1 MEMLD
6 NPDAYTE
13 QQIQNIINHDED
25 TRETYRLMVEAKRS
39 SRHRQNKKP
48 VDVDAAWQRFNQKSQ
63 PKQSRSNWMKIA
75 ASFIG
80 VLLVSGIAF
89 AAIHIVRQYQKQE
102 TPQTEIAENVTPPV
116 TTLPADTLTKDTI
129 TVQPV
134 IYDNIPLEKM
144 LPEIAAHYD
153 VKVVFANDVLTLLL
167 TVSMQAQKR
176 ISREYNN
183 VSLSDAL
190 NQLAEQQTGY
200 TIYFLY
206 NELED
211 FRITTTVKNK
221 HLPEAILQMI
231 GFYPIRVTTST
242 DEDGRKIFVEC
253 THKTDRRLTGTI
265 IDEQGQPVAYANI
278 AILNPTDST
287 LLSGGV
293 SNESGYFAIPYERPR
308 VGDGTSGMQDK
319 ILARISYV
327 GYKTIYKICS
337 QPEVGTIRLQPETI
351 RLNGVQV
358 KGERIVS
365 GTENGHLVYNMPML
379 LQLYPADNAYDALT
393 SIPGVSEMGGTIM
406 FSGRAVTL
414 IINGKPTTLS
424 ADKVVERLRQMPAA
438 MLAKAEVMPSA
449 PAKYH
454 VRGMAINIV
463 TKDFAGTNQFS
474 GQLMG
479 GWRQHKYG
487 TGYAGGSIIYN
498 HGKLGIDASYMFT
511 DGTGYGQVEHE
522 ANHPLNDQRI
532 PYSDKTRNRS
542 DGIDHEYHI
551 GMDYAISD
559 NHRLSLA
566 YTGQWNS
573 TRSTNTTTGTAQS
586 KQNSRQHTY
595 LHNVDAS
602 YVAPFGLQLGV
613 SYTNY
618 QEPRTQH
625 LDGRLN
631 DISRNLSVDSRQ
643 KVSKWLFTA
652 DQTHALPKGWE
663 LNYGGKAQFTN
674 NNSYQTTLDASGQPM
689 PDATSHV
696 DYDERIMNAYV
707 GVSKQIGQALNLE
720 ASVTAEQYHAT
731 KWNEWRIYPQFN
743 AMWNINEKNMLNL
756 SFSSEAIYPSYWS
769 TMSSIYYASAYSEI
783 WGNPDLKPMS
793 EYDINLMWQL
803 NRKYTFTAFAM
814 LEPDYFVQMA
824 YQPTDRMAV
833 IMKETNFDYSNYF
846 GLQTS
851 AQFRVGQWLNGNINA
866 TALYRHDKTQFFDL
880 PIDRA
885 RLSGILGGMAVV
897 KFSQRHNIQL
907 ILNPFFQTKSIQG
920 LYDINPLLRLNATI
934 RYTSKNGK
942 WSLVVKGENILN
954 AHMSTS
960 STIANQ
966 DYTMRV
972 WMPYTN
978 YSLTAIYRIG
988 NFKEKQKK
996 QVDTSRMG
1004 Y

>member
-1 MEMLD
+1 MRC
-6 NPDAYTE
+6 
-13 QQIQNIINHDED
+13 
-25 TRETYRLMVEAKRS
+25 TRYL
-39 SRHRQNKKP
+39 
-48 VDVDAAWQRFNQKSQ
+48 
-63 PKQSRSNWMKIA
+63 
-75 ASFIG
+75 
-80 VLLVSGIAF
+80 
-89 AAIHIVRQYQKQE
+89 
-102 TPQTEIAENVTPPV
+102 
-116 TTLPADTLTKDTI
+116 
-129 TVQPV
+129 
-134 IYDNIPLEKM
+134 
-144 LPEIAAHYD
+144 
-153 VKVVFANDVLTLLL
+153 LTLVACIFLGA
-167 TVSMQAQKR
+167 TATYAQR
-176 ISREYNN
+176 ISRTYND
-183 VSLSDAL
+183 VSLSEAL
-190 NQLAEQQTGY
+190 LGLNNKQTEY
-200 TIYFLY
+200 VINFLY

-211 FRITTTVKNK
+211 FRITTTVSRKT
-221 HLPEAILQMI
+221 LPDAIRQMI
-231 GFYPIRVTTST
+231 GFYPVHMTVKPDDREIY
-242 DEDGRKIFVEC
+242 VEC
-253 THKTDRRLTGTI
+253 IHKTDRRLTGTVN
-265 IDEQGQPVAYANI
+265 DEQGRPMAYANV
-278 AILNPTDST
+278 AVLNPADST
-287 LLSGGV
+287 LLGGGV
-293 SNESGYFAIPYERPR
+293 SNESGYFAIPYGQPT
-308 VGDGTSGMQDK
+308 V
-319 ILARISYV
+319 LARISYV
-327 GYKTIYKICS
+327 GYKTIYKLCS
-337 QPEVGTIRLQPETI
+337 QSEVGTIRMQPESI
-351 RLNGVQV
+351 RLKGVQV
-358 KGERIVS
+358 TGERIVS
-365 GTENGHLVYNMPML
+365 GTENGHLVYKMPML

-393 SIPGVSEMGGTIM
+393 SIPGVSESDGTIM
-406 FSGRAVTL
+406 FSGQAVTL

-463 TKDFAGTNQFS
+463 TKDFAGTNQLS
-474 GQLMG
+474 GQLTA

-487 TGYAGGSIIYN
+487 TGYAGGSVIYN
-498 HGKLGIDASYMFT
+498 QGKISIDASYKFT

-522 ANHPLNDQRI
+522 ANHPLGDQRI

-542 DGIDHEYHI
+542 DGTDHDYRL

-559 NHRLSLA
+559 DHRLSLA

-586 KQNSRQHTY
+586 KQYSRQHTY
-595 LHNVDAS
+595 LHNVDVS
-602 YVAPFGLQLGV
+602 YDIPFGLQLGA

-652 DQTHALPKGWE
+652 DQTHTLPKGWE
-663 LNYGGKAQFTN
+663 LSYGGKAQFSN
-674 NNSYQTTLDASGQPM
+674 NNSYQITLDAGGQPL

-696 DYDERIMNAYV
+696 DYDERILNGYIGM
-707 GVSKQIGQALNLE
+707 SKQIGQSLSMD

-743 AMWNINEKNMLNL
+743 AMWNINAKNMLNL
-756 SFSSEAIYPSYWS
+756 SFSSEAVYPSYWS
-769 TMSSIYYASAYSEI
+769 TMSNIYYASAYSEI

-793 EYDINLMWQL
+793 QYNINLMWQL

-846 GLQTS
+846 GLQAS
-851 AQFRVGQWLNGNINA
+851 AQFRMGSWLNGNVMA

-880 PIDRA
+880 PIDRT

-907 ILNPFFQTKSIQG
+907 ILNPFFQTQSIQG
-920 LYDINPLLRLNATI
+920 LYDINPFLRLNATL

-942 WSLVVKGENILN
+942 WSLVAKGENILN
-954 AHMSTS
+954 SRISTS
-960 STIANQ
+960 STIAHQ

-988 NFKEKQKK
+988 NFKEKKK
-996 QVDTSRMG
+996 KEVDTSRMG

>member
-1 MEMLD
+1 MKRM
-6 NPDAYTE
+6 
-13 QQIQNIINHDED
+13 IFIIACC
-25 TRETYRLMVEAKRS
+25 L
-39 SRHRQNKKP
+39 
-48 VDVDAAWQRFNQKSQ
+48 
-63 PKQSRSNWMKIA
+63 
-75 ASFIG
+75 
-80 VLLVSGIAF
+80 
-89 AAIHIVRQYQKQE
+89 
-102 TPQTEIAENVTPPV
+102 
-116 TTLPADTLTKDTI
+116 
-129 TVQPV
+129 
-134 IYDNIPLEKM
+134 
-144 LPEIAAHYD
+144 
-153 VKVVFANDVLTLLL
+153 VFAGV
-167 TVSMQAQKR
+167 QAQK
-176 ISREYNN
+176 ITREYND
-183 VSLSDAL
+183 VSLSEAL
-190 NQLAEQQTGY
+190 RQLNEQSEDY
-200 TIYFLY
+200 TISFLY

-211 FRITTTVKNK
+211 FRITTSVRRKTI
-221 HLPEAILQMI
+221 PDAIHQMI
-231 GFYPIRVTTST
+231 GFYPIRMTVEEKEIAVECPQKTTSRYK
-242 DEDGRKIFVEC
+242 GA
-253 THKTDRRLTGTI
+253 I
-265 IDEQGQPVAYANI
+265 IDEQGLPIAYANI
-278 AILNPTDST
+278 ALLSPQDST
-287 LLSGGV
+287 LLAGGV
-293 SNESGYFAIPYERPR
+293 SNESGLFVIPCEQMP
-308 VGDGTSGMQDK
+308 V
-319 ILARISYV
+319 LARISFV
-327 GYKTIYKICS
+327 GYKTGFAVLDRRNAGPITLK
-337 QPEVGTIRLQPETI
+337 QETI

-358 KGERIVS
+358 TGERIVS
-365 GTENGHLVYNMPML
+365 GTANGHLVYNMPML
-379 LQLYPADNAYDALT
+379 LQLYPADNAYDALV
-393 SIPGVSEMGGTIM
+393 SIPGVSEMGGTVM
-406 FSGRAVTL
+406 FSGQAVTL

-424 ADKVVERLRQMPAA
+424 ADKMVERLKQMPAA
-438 MLAKAEVMPSA
+438 ILAKAEVMPSA

-487 TGYAGGSIIYN
+487 TGYAGGSVIYN
-498 HGKLGIDASYMFT
+498 HGKLGIDASYRFT
-511 DGTGYGQVEHE
+511 HGTGYGQVEHE
-522 ANHPLNDQRI
+522 ANHPLGDQRV

-542 DGIDHEYHI
+542 DGTDHDYRL

-586 KQNSRQHTY
+586 TQHSRQHTY
-595 LHNVDAS
+595 LHNVDANYS
-602 YVAPFGLQLGV
+602 APFGLQLGA

-618 QEPRTQH
+618 QEPRTQN

-663 LNYGGKAQFTN
+663 LSYGGKAQFTN
-674 NNSYQTTLDASGQPM
+674 NNSYQTTLDASGRPL

-696 DYDERIMNAYV
+696 DYDERILNGYV
-707 GVSKQIGQALNLE
+707 GMSKQVGQSLSLD
-720 ASVTAEQYHAT
+720 ASVTAEKYHAT

-743 AMWNINEKNMLNL
+743 AMWNINAQNMLNL
-756 SFSSEAIYPSYWS
+756 SFSSEAVYPSYWS

-793 EYDINLMWQL
+793 KYDINLMWQL

-846 GLQTS
+846 GLQAS
-851 AQFRVGQWLNGNINA
+851 ALFRVGQWLNGNLNA

-880 PIDRA
+880 PIDRT

-907 ILNPFFQTKSIQG
+907 ILNPFFQTKAIQG
-920 LYDINPLLRLNATI
+920 LYDIDPFLRLHATL

-942 WSLVVKGENILN
+942 WSLVAKGENILN

-960 STIANQ
+960 STIAHQ
-966 DYTMRV
+966 DYAMRV

-996 QVDTSRMG
+996 EVDTSRMG

>member
-1 MEMLD
+1 MRHTLYILTLMICWLAIVESQ
-6 NPDAYTE
+6 A
-13 QQIQNIINHDED
+13 QQIVNRKYVNS
-25 TRETYRLMVEAKRS
+25 K
-39 SRHRQNKKP
+39 
-48 VDVDAAWQRFNQKSQ
+48 
-63 PKQSRSNWMKIA
+63 
-75 ASFIG
+75 
-80 VLLVSGIAF
+80 
-89 AAIHIVRQYQKQE
+89 
-102 TPQTEIAENVTPPV
+102 
-116 TTLPADTLTKDTI
+116 
-129 TVQPV
+129 
-134 IYDNIPLEKM
+134 YD
-144 LPEIAAHYD
+144 
-153 VKVVFANDVLTLLL
+153 
-167 TVSMQAQKR
+167 
-176 ISREYNN
+176 N
-183 VSLSDAL
+183 VSLSEAL
-190 NQLAEQQTGY
+190 LQLNSEQKEY
-200 TIYFLY
+200 VINFLY

-211 FRITTTVKNK
+211 FRVTATIKNK
-221 HLPEAILQMI
+221 KLPDAIQQMI
-231 GFYPIRVTTST
+231 GFYPVRMTVKPDDHEIY
-242 DEDGRKIFVEC
+242 VEC
-253 THKTDRRLTGTI
+253 THKTDRHLTGTI
-265 IDEQGQPVAYANI
+265 VDEQDQPVGYANV
-278 AILNPTDST
+278 AILNPADSA
-287 LLSGGV
+287 LLGGGV
-293 SNESGYFAIPYERPR
+293 SNESGYFAIPYE
-308 VGDGTSGMQDK
+308 QNK

-327 GYKTIYKICS
+327 GYKTIYKQCATENI
-337 QPEVGTIRLQPETI
+337 GTIRLQPEVYT
-351 RLNGVQV
+351 LNGVQV

-393 SIPGVSEMGGTIM
+393 NIPGVSEMNGSIM

-424 ADKVVERLRQMPAA
+424 ADKVVERLKQMPAA

-449 PAKYH
+449 PARYH

-463 TKDFAGTNQFS
+463 TKHFSGTNQLS

-532 PYSDKTRNRS
+532 AYSDKTRNRS

-551 GMDYAISD
+551 GMDYAISE
-559 NHRLSLA
+559 NHNLSLA

-586 KQNSRQHTY
+586 IQNSRQHTY
-595 LHNVDAS
+595 LHNVDANYS
-602 YVAPFGLQLGV
+602 APFGLQLGA

-618 QEPRTQH
+618 QEPRTQT
-625 LDGRLN
+625 LEGDMY
-631 DISRNLSVDSRQ
+631 DINRNLSVDSRQ
-643 KVSKWLFTA
+643 KVGKWLFTA
-652 DQTHALPKGWE
+652 DQTHSLPMGWE
-663 LNYGGKAQFTN
+663 LNYGGKAQFSN
-674 NNSYQTTLDASGQPM
+674 NNSYQTTLDTNRQPM

-696 DYDERIMNAYV
+696 DYDERILNAYV
-707 GVSKQIGQALNLE
+707 GMSKQIGKSLSLD

-731 KWNEWRIYPQFN
+731 KWDEWRIYPQFN

-783 WGNPDLKPMS
+783 WDNPDLKPMS

-846 GLQTS
+846 GLQAS
-851 AQFRVGQWLNGNINA
+851 AQFRMGSWLNGNVRA
-866 TALYRHDKTQFFDL
+866 TALYRHDRTDFFDL
-880 PIDRA
+880 PIDRTC
-885 RLSGILGGMAVV
+885 LSGILGGTAVA
-897 KFSQRHNIQL
+897 KLSQRHNVQF
-907 ILNPFFQTKSIQG
+907 ILNPFFQTKSVQG
-920 LYDINPLLRLNATI
+920 LYDIDPFLRLNATL
-934 RYTSKNGK
+934 RYTTKNGK
-942 WSLVVKGENILN
+942 WSLVAKGENILN
-954 AHMSTS
+954 AHIDTRST
-960 STIANQ
+960 TANQ
-966 DYTMRV
+966 DYGMRV

-978 YSLTAIYRIG
+978 YTLTAIYRIG
-988 NFKEKQKK
+988 NFKEKKK
-996 QVDTSRMG
+996 KEVDTSRMG

>member
-1 MEMLD
+1 MACILCM
-6 NPDAYTE
+6 P
-13 QQIQNIINHDED
+13 HD
-25 TRETYRLMVEAKRS
+25 T
-39 SRHRQNKKP
+39 
-48 VDVDAAWQRFNQKSQ
+48 
-63 PKQSRSNWMKIA
+63 
-75 ASFIG
+75 
-80 VLLVSGIAF
+80 F
-89 AAIHIVRQYQKQE
+89 AQ
-102 TPQTEIAENVTPPV
+102 
-116 TTLPADTLTKDTI
+116 
-129 TVQPV
+129 
-134 IYDNIPLEKM
+134 
-144 LPEIAAHYD
+144 
-153 VKVVFANDVLTLLL
+153 
-167 TVSMQAQKR
+167 R
-176 ISREYNN
+176 ISHTYNN
-183 VSLSDAL
+183 VSLSEAL
-190 NQLAEQQTGY
+190 LLLNSEQKEY
-200 TIYFLY
+200 VINFLY

-211 FRITTTVKNK
+211 FRVTATIKNK
-221 HLPEAILQMI
+221 RLPDAIQQMI
-231 GFYPIRVTTST
+231 GFYPVRMTVKPDDHEIY
-242 DEDGRKIFVEC
+242 VEC
-253 THKTDRRLTGTI
+253 THKTDRHLTGTI
-265 IDEQGQPVAYANI
+265 VDEQDQPVGYANV
-278 AILNPTDST
+278 AILNPADSA
-287 LLSGGV
+287 LLGGGV
-293 SNESGYFAIPYERPR
+293 SNESGYFAIPYE
-308 VGDGTSGMQDK
+308 QNK

-327 GYKTIYKICS
+327 GYKTIYKQCATENI
-337 QPEVGTIRLQPETI
+337 GTIRLQPEVYT
-351 RLNGVQV
+351 LNGVQV

-393 SIPGVSEMGGTIM
+393 NIPGVSEMNGSIM

-424 ADKVVERLRQMPAA
+424 ADKVVERLKQMPAA

-463 TKDFAGTNQFS
+463 TKDFSGTDQLS

-522 ANHPLNDQRI
+522 ANHPLNDQRMA
-532 PYSDKTRNRS
+532 YSDKTRNRS

-551 GMDYAISD
+551 GMDYAISE
-559 NHRLSLA
+559 NHNLSLA

-586 KQNSRQHTY
+586 IQNSRQHTY
-595 LHNVDAS
+595 LHNVDANYS
-602 YVAPFGLQLGV
+602 APFGLQIGA

-618 QEPRTQH
+618 QEPRTQN
-625 LDGRLN
+625 LDGQLN
-631 DISRNLSVDSRQ
+631 EMSRNLYIDSRQ

-652 DQTHALPKGWE
+652 DQTHSLPKGWE

-674 NNSYQTTLDASGQPM
+674 NNSYQTTFNADHQPL
-689 PDATSHV
+689 PDATTYV
-696 DYDERIMNAYV
+696 DYNERILNAYA
-707 GVSKQIGQALNLE
+707 GFSKQIGQSLSLD
-720 ASVTAEQYHAT
+720 ASLTAEQYHAT

-793 EYDINLMWQL
+793 KYDINLMWQL

-814 LEPDYFVQMA
+814 LEPNYFVQMA

-846 GLQTS
+846 GLQAS
-851 AQFRVGQWLNGNINA
+851 AQFRIGSWLNGNVMA
-866 TALYRHDKTQFFDL
+866 TALYRHDKTDFFDL
-880 PIDRA
+880 PIDRTC
-885 RLSGILGGMAVV
+885 LSGILGGTAVA
-897 KFSQRHNIQL
+897 KLSQRHNIQL
-907 ILNPFFQTKSIQG
+907 ILNPFFQTKSVQG
-920 LYDINPLLRLNATI
+920 LYDIDPFLRLNATL
-934 RYTSKNGK
+934 RYTTKNGK
-942 WSLVVKGENILN
+942 WSLVAKGENILN
-954 AHMSTS
+954 AYISTS
-960 STIANQ
+960 STIAHQ

-996 QVDTSRMG
+996 LVDTSRMG

>member
-1 MEMLD
+1 MNRYL
-6 NPDAYTE
+6 TL
-13 QQIQNIINHDED
+13 II
-25 TRETYRLMVEAKRS
+25 A
-39 SRHRQNKKP
+39 
-48 VDVDAAWQRFNQKSQ
+48 
-63 PKQSRSNWMKIA
+63 
-75 ASFIG
+75 
-80 VLLVSGIAF
+80 
-89 AAIHIVRQYQKQE
+89 
-102 TPQTEIAENVTPPV
+102 
-116 TTLPADTLTKDTI
+116 
-129 TVQPV
+129 
-134 IYDNIPLEKM
+134 
-144 LPEIAAHYD
+144 
-153 VKVVFANDVLTLLL
+153 LLL
-167 TVSMQAQKR
+167 TVSTQSQRLRVGEQSSGMKR
-176 ISREYNN
+176 ISCEYNN

-190 NQLAEQQTGY
+190 RQLAEQQTGY

-211 FRITTTVKNK
+211 FRITANVKNK
-221 HLPEAILQMI
+221 HLPEAIQQMI

-265 IDEQGQPVAYANI
+265 IDEQGQPIAYANV
-278 AILNPTDST
+278 AILNPADST

-319 ILARISYV
+319 VLARISYV

-365 GTENGHLVYNMPML
+365 STENGHLVYNMPML
-379 LQLYPADNAYDALT
+379 LQLYPAANAYDALV
-393 SIPGVSEMGGTIM
+393 SIPGVSELGGTVM
-406 FSGRAVTL
+406 FSGQAVTL

-463 TKDFAGTNQFS
+463 TKDFAGTNQLS

-479 GWRQHKYG
+479 GWEQGKYG
-487 TGYAGGSIIYN
+487 EGYAGGSVIYN
-498 HGKLGIDASYMFT
+498 HGKLGIDASYRFT
-511 DGTGYGQVEHE
+511 HGTGYGQVEHE
-522 ANHPLNDQRI
+522 ANHPLNGQRV
-532 PYSDKTRNRS
+532 PYNDKTRNRS
-542 DGIDHEYHI
+542 DGTDH
-551 GMDYAISD
+551 DYRLGLDYTISD

-586 KQNSRQHTY
+586 TQNSRQHTY

-602 YVAPFGLQLGV
+602 YDVPFGLQLGV

-618 QEPRTQH
+618 QEPRTQR
-625 LDGRLN
+625 LEGKLN
-631 DISRNLSVDSRQ
+631 DISRDLDVDSRQ

-663 LNYGGKAQFTN
+663 LNYGGKAQFTT
-674 NNSYQTTLDASGQPM
+674 NNSYQTTLDASGMPL

-696 DYDERIMNAYV
+696 DYDERILNAYV
-707 GVSKQIGQALNLE
+707 GMSKQIGQSLSLE

-756 SFSSEAIYPSYWS
+756 SFSSEAVYPSYWS

-793 EYDINLMWQL
+793 KYDINLMWQL
-803 NRKYTFTAFAM
+803 NHKYTFTAFAM

-846 GLQTS
+846 GLQAS
-851 AQFRVGQWLNGNINA
+851 AQFRVGSWLNGNIMA

-880 PIDRA
+880 LIDRT

-897 KFSQRHNIQL
+897 KFSQRHNIQF
-907 ILNPFFQTKSIQG
+907 ILNPFFQTKAIQG
-920 LYDINPLLRLNATI
+920 VYDIDPFLQLNATL

-942 WSLVVKGENILN
+942 WSLVAKGENILN
-954 AHMSTS
+954 SRISTR

-966 DYTMRV
+966 DYAMRV
-972 WMPYTN
+972 WRSYTN
-978 YSLTAIYRIG
+978 YSLTAVYRIG

>member
-1 MEMLD
+1 M
-6 NPDAYTE
+6 
-13 QQIQNIINHDED
+13 
-25 TRETYRLMVEAKRS
+25 
-39 SRHRQNKKP
+39 RH
-48 VDVDAAWQRFNQKSQ
+48 
-63 PKQSRSNWMKIA
+63 
-75 ASFIG
+75 
-80 VLLVSGIAF
+80 
-89 AAIHIVRQYQKQE
+89 
-102 TPQTEIAENVTPPV
+102 
-116 TTLPADTLTKDTI
+116 TLYTLTLMACFLCM
-129 TVQPV
+129 
-134 IYDNIPLEKM
+134 PLET
-144 LPEIAAHYD
+144 
-153 VKVVFANDVLTLLL
+153 FAQR
-167 TVSMQAQKR
+167 VSH
-176 ISREYNN
+176 IYNN
-183 VSLSDAL
+183 VSLSEAL
-190 NQLAEQQTGY
+190 LQLNSEQKEY
-200 TIYFLY
+200 VVNFLY

-211 FRITTTVKNK
+211 FCITATIKNK
-221 HLPEAILQMI
+221 KLPDAIQQMI
-231 GFYPIRVTTST
+231 GFYPVRMTVKPDDHEIY
-242 DEDGRKIFVEC
+242 VEC
-253 THKTDRRLTGTI
+253 THKTNRHLTGTI
-265 IDEQGQPVAYANI
+265 IDELDQPVGYANV
-278 AILNPTDST
+278 AILNPADSA
-287 LLSGGV
+287 LLGGGV
-293 SNESGYFAIPYERPR
+293 SNESGYFAIPYEQPT
-308 VGDGTSGMQDK
+308 V
-319 ILARISYV
+319 IARISYV
-327 GYKTIYKICS
+327 GYKTVYKQCPSENI
-337 QPEVGTIRLQPETI
+337 GTIRLQPEVYT
-351 RLNGVQV
+351 LNGVQV
-358 KGERIVS
+358 KGERIMS

-393 SIPGVSEMGGTIM
+393 NIPGVSEMNGSIM
-406 FSGRAVTL
+406 FSGRTVTL

-424 ADKVVERLRQMPAA
+424 ADKVVERLKQMPAA

-463 TKDFAGTNQFS
+463 TKDFSGTNQLS

-542 DGIDHEYHI
+542 DGIDHDYRI
-551 GMDYAISD
+551 GMDYSFSD

-586 KQNSRQHTY
+586 IQNSRQHTY
-595 LHNVDAS
+595 LHNVDANYS
-602 YVAPFGLQLGV
+602 APFGLQLGV

-625 LDGRLN
+625 LEGKLN

-674 NNSYQTTLDASGQPM
+674 NNSYQTTLDASGQPL

-696 DYDERIMNAYV
+696 NYDERILNGYIGM
-707 GVSKQIGQALNLE
+707 SKQIGESLSLD

-743 AMWNINEKNMLNL
+743 AMWNINAKNMLNL
-756 SFSSEAIYPSYWS
+756 SFSSEAVYPSYWS

-793 EYDINLMWQL
+793 KYDINLMWQL

-846 GLQTS
+846 GLQAS
-851 AQFRVGQWLNGNINA
+851 AQFRMGSWLNGNVMA
-866 TALYRHDKTQFFDL
+866 TALYRHDKTDFFDL
-880 PIDRA
+880 PIDRTC
-885 RLSGILGGMAVV
+885 LSGILGGMAVV

-907 ILNPFFQTKSIQG
+907 ILNPFFQTKSVQG
-920 LYDINPLLRLNATI
+920 LYDIDPFLRLNATL
-934 RYTSKNGK
+934 RYTTKNGK
-942 WSLVVKGENILN
+942 WSLVAKGENILN
-954 AHMSTS
+954 SRISTS
-960 STIANQ
+960 STIAHQ
-966 DYTMRV
+966 DYAMRV

-996 QVDTSRMG
+996 LVDTSRMG

>member
-1 MEMLD
+1 MVCTLCM
-6 NPDAYTE
+6 P
-13 QQIQNIINHDED
+13 HD
-25 TRETYRLMVEAKRS
+25 T
-39 SRHRQNKKP
+39 
-48 VDVDAAWQRFNQKSQ
+48 
-63 PKQSRSNWMKIA
+63 
-75 ASFIG
+75 
-80 VLLVSGIAF
+80 F
-89 AAIHIVRQYQKQE
+89 AQ
-102 TPQTEIAENVTPPV
+102 
-116 TTLPADTLTKDTI
+116 
-129 TVQPV
+129 
-134 IYDNIPLEKM
+134 
-144 LPEIAAHYD
+144 
-153 VKVVFANDVLTLLL
+153 
-167 TVSMQAQKR
+167 R
-176 ISREYNN
+176 ISHTYNN
-183 VSLSDAL
+183 VSLSEAL
-190 NQLAEQQTGY
+190 LLLNSEQKEY
-200 TIYFLY
+200 VINFLY

-211 FRITTTVKNK
+211 FRVTATIKNK
-221 HLPEAILQMI
+221 RLPDAIQQMI
-231 GFYPIRVTTST
+231 GFYPVRMTVKPDDHEIY
-242 DEDGRKIFVEC
+242 VEC
-253 THKTDRRLTGTI
+253 THKTDRHLTGTI
-265 IDEQGQPVAYANI
+265 VDEQDQPVGYANV
-278 AILNPTDST
+278 AILNPADSA
-287 LLSGGV
+287 LLGGGV
-293 SNESGYFAIPYERPR
+293 SNESGYFAIPYE
-308 VGDGTSGMQDK
+308 QNK

-327 GYKTIYKICS
+327 GYKTIYKQCATENI
-337 QPEVGTIRLQPETI
+337 GTIRLQPEVYT
-351 RLNGVQV
+351 LNGVQV

-365 GTENGHLVYNMPML
+365 GTENGHLVYSMPML

-393 SIPGVSEMGGTIM
+393 NIPGVSEMNGSIM

-424 ADKVVERLRQMPAA
+424 ADKVVERLKQMPAA

-463 TKDFAGTNQFS
+463 TKDFSGTDQLS

-522 ANHPLNDQRI
+522 ANHPLNDQRMA
-532 PYSDKTRNRS
+532 YSDKTRNRS
-542 DGIDHEYHI
+542 DGVDHEYHI
-551 GMDYAISD
+551 GMDYAISE
-559 NHRLSLA
+559 NHNLSLA

-586 KQNSRQHTY
+586 IQNSRQHTY
-595 LHNVDAS
+595 LHNVDANYS
-602 YVAPFGLQLGV
+602 APFGLQIGA

-618 QEPRTQH
+618 QEPRTQN
-625 LDGRLN
+625 LDGQLN
-631 DISRNLSVDSRQ
+631 EMSRNLYIDSRQ

-652 DQTHALPKGWE
+652 DQTHSLPKGWE

-674 NNSYQTTLDASGQPM
+674 NNSYQTTFNADHQPL
-689 PDATSHV
+689 PDATTYV
-696 DYDERIMNAYV
+696 DYNERILNAYA
-707 GVSKQIGQALNLE
+707 GFSKQIGQSLSLD
-720 ASVTAEQYHAT
+720 ASLTAEQYHAT

-793 EYDINLMWQL
+793 KYDINLMWQL

-814 LEPDYFVQMA
+814 LEPNYFVQMA

-846 GLQTS
+846 GLQAS
-851 AQFRVGQWLNGNINA
+851 AQFRIGSWLNGNVMA
-866 TALYRHDKTQFFDL
+866 TALYRHDKTDFFDL
-880 PIDRA
+880 PIDRTC
-885 RLSGILGGMAVV
+885 LSGILGGTAVA
-897 KFSQRHNIQL
+897 KLSQRHNIQL
-907 ILNPFFQTKSIQG
+907 ILNPFFQTKSVQG
-920 LYDINPLLRLNATI
+920 LYDIDPFLRLNATL
-934 RYTSKNGK
+934 RYTTKNGK
-942 WSLVVKGENILN
+942 WSLVAKGENILN
-954 AHMSTS
+954 AYISTS
-960 STIANQ
+960 STIAHQ

-996 QVDTSRMG
+996 LVDTSRMG

>member
-1 MEMLD
+1 MRR
-6 NPDAYTE
+6 
-13 QQIQNIINHDED
+13 
-25 TRETYRLMVEAKRS
+25 TRYL
-39 SRHRQNKKP
+39 
-48 VDVDAAWQRFNQKSQ
+48 
-63 PKQSRSNWMKIA
+63 
-75 ASFIG
+75 
-80 VLLVSGIAF
+80 
-89 AAIHIVRQYQKQE
+89 
-102 TPQTEIAENVTPPV
+102 
-116 TTLPADTLTKDTI
+116 
-129 TVQPV
+129 
-134 IYDNIPLEKM
+134 
-144 LPEIAAHYD
+144 
-153 VKVVFANDVLTLLL
+153 LTLVACIFLGA
-167 TVSMQAQKR
+167 TATYAQR
-176 ISREYNN
+176 ISRTYND
-183 VSLSDAL
+183 VSLSEAL
-190 NQLAEQQTGY
+190 LGLNNEQTEY
-200 TIYFLY
+200 VINFLY

-211 FRITTTVKNK
+211 FRITTTVSRKT
-221 HLPEAILQMI
+221 LPDAIRQMI
-231 GFYPIRVTTST
+231 GFYPVHMTVKPDDREIY
-242 DEDGRKIFVEC
+242 VEC
-253 THKTDRRLTGTI
+253 IHKTDRRLTGTVN
-265 IDEQGQPVAYANI
+265 DEQGRPMAYANV
-278 AILNPTDST
+278 AVLNPADST
-287 LLSGGV
+287 LLGGGV
-293 SNESGYFAIPYERPR
+293 SNESGYFAIPYGQPT
-308 VGDGTSGMQDK
+308 V
-319 ILARISYV
+319 LARISYV
-327 GYKTIYKICS
+327 GYKTIYKLCS
-337 QPEVGTIRLQPETI
+337 QSEVGTIRMQPESI
-351 RLNGVQV
+351 RLKGVQV
-358 KGERIVS
+358 TGERIVS
-365 GTENGHLVYNMPML
+365 GTENGHLVYKMPML

-393 SIPGVSEMGGTIM
+393 SIPGVSESDGTIM
-406 FSGRAVTL
+406 FSGQAVTL

-463 TKDFAGTNQFS
+463 TKDFAGTNQLS
-474 GQLMG
+474 GQLTA

-487 TGYAGGSIIYN
+487 TGYAGGSVIYN
-498 HGKLGIDASYMFT
+498 QGKISIDASYT
-511 DGTGYGQVEHE
+511 YTNGTGYGQVEHE
-522 ANHPLNDQRI
+522 ANHPLGDQRVA
-532 PYSDKTRNRS
+532 YSDKTRNRS
-542 DGIDHEYHI
+542 DGTDHDYRL

-559 NHRLSLA
+559 DHRLSLA

-586 KQNSRQHTY
+586 KQYSRQHTY
-595 LHNVDAS
+595 LHNVDVS
-602 YVAPFGLQLGV
+602 YDIPFGLQLGA

-618 QEPRTQH
+618 QEPSTQH

-643 KVSKWLFTA
+643 KVGKWLFTA
-652 DQTHALPKGWE
+652 DQTHTLPKGWE
-663 LNYGGKAQFTN
+663 LSYGGKAQFTN
-674 NNSYQTTLDASGQPM
+674 NNSYQTTLDASGQPL

-696 DYDERIMNAYV
+696 NYDERILNGYIGM
-707 GVSKQIGQALNLE
+707 SKQIGKSLSMD

-743 AMWNINEKNMLNL
+743 AMWNINAKNMLNL
-756 SFSSEAIYPSYWS
+756 SFSSEAVYPSYWS

-846 GLQTS
+846 GLQAS
-851 AQFRVGQWLNGNINA
+851 AQFRMGSWLNGNVMA

-880 PIDRA
+880 PIDRT

-907 ILNPFFQTKSIQG
+907 ILNPFFQTQSIQG
-920 LYDINPLLRLNATI
+920 LYDINPFLRLNATL

-942 WSLVVKGENILN
+942 WSLVAKGENILN
-954 AHMSTS
+954 SRISTS
-960 STIANQ
+960 STIAHQ

-988 NFKEKQKK
+988 NFKERQKK
-996 QVDTSRMG
+996 AVDTSRMG

>member
-1 MEMLD
+1 M
-6 NPDAYTE
+6 
-13 QQIQNIINHDED
+13 
-25 TRETYRLMVEAKRS
+25 RS
-39 SRHRQNKKP
+39 
-48 VDVDAAWQRFNQKSQ
+48 
-63 PKQSRSNWMKIA
+63 
-75 ASFIG
+75 
-80 VLLVSGIAF
+80 
-89 AAIHIVRQYQKQE
+89 
-102 TPQTEIAENVTPPV
+102 
-116 TTLPADTLTKDTI
+116 TLYI
-129 TVQPV
+129 
-134 IYDNIPLEKM
+134 
-144 LPEIAAHYD
+144 
-153 VKVVFANDVLTLLL
+153 LTLMACILCMPHD
-167 TVSMQAQKR
+167 TFAQR
-176 ISREYNN
+176 ISHTYNN
-183 VSLSDAL
+183 VSLSEAL
-190 NQLAEQQTGY
+190 LLLNSEQKEY
-200 TIYFLY
+200 VINFLY

-211 FRITTTVKNK
+211 FRVTATIKNK
-221 HLPEAILQMI
+221 RLPDAIQQMI
-231 GFYPIRVTTST
+231 GFYPVRMTVKPDDHEIY
-242 DEDGRKIFVEC
+242 VEC
-253 THKTDRRLTGTI
+253 THKTDRHLTGTI
-265 IDEQGQPVAYANI
+265 VDEQDQPVGYANV
-278 AILNPTDST
+278 AILNPADSA
-287 LLSGGV
+287 LLGGGV
-293 SNESGYFAIPYERPR
+293 SNESGYFAIPYE
-308 VGDGTSGMQDK
+308 QNK

-327 GYKTIYKICS
+327 GYKTIYKQCATENI
-337 QPEVGTIRLQPETI
+337 GTIRLQPEVYT
-351 RLNGVQV
+351 LNGVQV

-393 SIPGVSEMGGTIM
+393 NIPGVSEMNGSIM

-424 ADKVVERLRQMPAA
+424 ADKVVERLKQMPAA

-463 TKDFAGTNQFS
+463 TKDFSGTDQLS

-498 HGKLGIDASYMFT
+498 HGKLGIDASYIFT

-522 ANHPLNDQRI
+522 ANHPLNDQRMA
-532 PYSDKTRNRS
+532 YSDKTRNRS

-551 GMDYAISD
+551 GMDYAISE
-559 NHRLSLA
+559 NHNLSLA

-586 KQNSRQHTY
+586 IQNSRQHTY
-595 LHNVDAS
+595 LHNVDANYS
-602 YVAPFGLQLGV
+602 APFGLQIGA

-618 QEPRTQH
+618 QEPRTQN
-625 LDGRLN
+625 LDGQLN
-631 DISRNLSVDSRQ
+631 EMSRNLYIDSRQ

-652 DQTHALPKGWE
+652 DQTHSLPKGWE

-674 NNSYQTTLDASGQPM
+674 NNSYQTTFNADHQPL
-689 PDATSHV
+689 PDATTYV
-696 DYDERIMNAYV
+696 DYNERILNAYA
-707 GVSKQIGQALNLE
+707 GFSKQIGQSLSLD
-720 ASVTAEQYHAT
+720 ASLTAEQYHAT

-793 EYDINLMWQL
+793 KYDINLMWQL

-814 LEPDYFVQMA
+814 LEPNYFVQMA

-846 GLQTS
+846 GLQAS
-851 AQFRVGQWLNGNINA
+851 AQFRIGSWLNGNVMA
-866 TALYRHDKTQFFDL
+866 TALYRHDKTDFFDL
-880 PIDRA
+880 PIDRTC
-885 RLSGILGGMAVV
+885 LSGILGGTAVA
-897 KFSQRHNIQL
+897 KLSQRHNIQL
-907 ILNPFFQTKSIQG
+907 ILNPFFQTKSVQG
-920 LYDINPLLRLNATI
+920 LYDIDPFLRLNATL
-934 RYTSKNGK
+934 RYTTKNGK
-942 WSLVVKGENILN
+942 WSLVAKGENILN
-954 AHMSTS
+954 AYISTS
-960 STIANQ
+960 STIAHQ

-988 NFKEKQKK
+988 NFKEKKK
-996 QVDTSRMG
+996 KEVDTSRMG

>member
-1 MEMLD
+1 MACILCMPLGTF
-6 NPDAYTE
+6 A
-13 QQIQNIINHDED
+13 Q
-25 TRETYRLMVEAKRS
+25 RLRVGERS
-39 SRHRQNKKP
+39 SGMR
-48 VDVDAAWQRFNQKSQ
+48 
-63 PKQSRSNWMKIA
+63 
-75 ASFIG
+75 
-80 VLLVSGIAF
+80 
-89 AAIHIVRQYQKQE
+89 
-102 TPQTEIAENVTPPV
+102 VTH
-116 TTLPADTLTKDTI
+116 T
-129 TVQPV
+129 
-134 IYDNIPLEKM
+134 
-144 LPEIAAHYD
+144 
-153 VKVVFANDVLTLLL
+153 
-167 TVSMQAQKR
+167 
-176 ISREYNN
+176 YNN
-183 VSLSDAL
+183 VSLSEAL
-190 NQLAEQQTGY
+190 LQLNNEQKEY
-200 TIYFLY
+200 VVNFLY

-211 FRITTTVKNK
+211 FRITATIKNK
-221 HLPEAILQMI
+221 KLPDAIQQMI
-231 GFYPIRVTTST
+231 GFYPVRMTVKPDDREIY
-242 DEDGRKIFVEC
+242 VEC
-253 THKTDRRLTGTI
+253 THKTDRHLTGTI
-265 IDEQGQPVAYANI
+265 VDEQDQPVGYANV
-278 AILNPTDST
+278 AILNPADSA
-287 LLSGGV
+287 LLGGGV
-293 SNESGYFAIPYERPR
+293 SNESGYFAIPYE
-308 VGDGTSGMQDK
+308 QNK

-327 GYKTIYKICS
+327 GYKTIYKQCATENI
-337 QPEVGTIRLQPETI
+337 GTIRLQPEVYT
-351 RLNGVQV
+351 LNGVQV

-393 SIPGVSEMGGTIM
+393 NIPGVSEMNGSIM

-424 ADKVVERLRQMPAA
+424 ADKVVERLKQMPAA

-463 TKDFAGTNQFS
+463 TKDFSGTDQLS

-511 DGTGYGQVEHE
+511 DGAGYGQVEHE
-522 ANHPLNDQRI
+522 ANHPLNDQRMA
-532 PYSDKTRNRS
+532 YSDKTRNRS
-542 DGIDHEYHI
+542 NGIDHEYHI
-551 GMDYAISD
+551 GMDYAISE
-559 NHRLSLA
+559 NHNLSLA

-586 KQNSRQHTY
+586 IQNSRQHTY
-595 LHNVDAS
+595 LHNVDANYS
-602 YVAPFGLQLGV
+602 APFGLQIGA

-618 QEPRTQH
+618 QEPRTQN
-625 LDGRLN
+625 LDGQLN
-631 DISRNLSVDSRQ
+631 EMSRNLYVDSRQ

-652 DQTHALPKGWE
+652 DQTHSLPKGWE

-674 NNSYQTTLDASGQPM
+674 NNSYQTTFNADHQPL
-689 PDATSHV
+689 PDATTYV
-696 DYDERIMNAYV
+696 DYNERILNAYA
-707 GVSKQIGQALNLE
+707 GFSKQIGQSLSLD
-720 ASVTAEQYHAT
+720 ASLTAEQYHAT

-793 EYDINLMWQL
+793 KYDINLMWQL

-846 GLQTS
+846 GLQAS
-851 AQFRVGQWLNGNINA
+851 AQFRIGSWLNGNVMA
-866 TALYRHDKTQFFDL
+866 TALYRHDKTDFFDL
-880 PIDRA
+880 PIDRTC
-885 RLSGILGGMAVV
+885 LSGILGGTAVA
-897 KFSQRHNIQL
+897 KLSQRHNIQL
-907 ILNPFFQTKSIQG
+907 ILNPFFQTKSVQG
-920 LYDINPLLRLNATI
+920 LYDIDPFLRLNATL
-934 RYTSKNGK
+934 RYTTKNGK
-942 WSLVVKGENILN
+942 WSLVAKGENILN
-954 AHMSTS
+954 AYISTS
-960 STIANQ
+960 STIAHQ

-996 QVDTSRMG
+996 LVDTSRMG

>member
-1 MEMLD
+1 MNRYMTL
-6 NPDAYTE
+6 
-13 QQIQNIINHDED
+13 II
-25 TRETYRLMVEAKRS
+25 A
-39 SRHRQNKKP
+39 
-48 VDVDAAWQRFNQKSQ
+48 
-63 PKQSRSNWMKIA
+63 
-75 ASFIG
+75 
-80 VLLVSGIAF
+80 
-89 AAIHIVRQYQKQE
+89 
-102 TPQTEIAENVTPPV
+102 
-116 TTLPADTLTKDTI
+116 
-129 TVQPV
+129 
-134 IYDNIPLEKM
+134 
-144 LPEIAAHYD
+144 
-153 VKVVFANDVLTLLL
+153 LLL
-167 TVSMQAQKR
+167 TVSTQAQKR
-176 ISREYNN
+176 ISHEYNN

-190 NQLAEQQTGY
+190 RQLAEQQTGY

-211 FRITTTVKNK
+211 FRITTNVKNK
-221 HLPEAILQMI
+221 HLPEAIQQMI

-265 IDEQGQPVAYANI
+265 IDEQGQPIAYANV
-278 AILNPTDST
+278 AILNPADST

-293 SNESGYFAIPYERPR
+293 SNESGYFAIPYEQYK
-308 VGDGTSGMQDK
+308 V
-319 ILARISYV
+319 LARISYV

-365 GTENGHLVYNMPML
+365 STENGHLVYNMPML
-379 LQLYPADNAYDALT
+379 LQLYPADNAYDALV
-393 SIPGVSEMGGTIM
+393 SIPGVSEMGGTVM
-406 FSGRAVTL
+406 FSGQAVTL

-424 ADKVVERLRQMPAA
+424 AAKVVERLRQMPAA

-463 TKDFAGTNQFS
+463 TKDFAGTNQLS

-479 GWRQHKYG
+479 GWEQGKYG
-487 TGYAGGSIIYN
+487 EGYAGGSVIYN
-498 HGKLGIDASYMFT
+498 HGKLGIDASYRFT
-511 DGTGYGQVEHE
+511 HGTGYGQVEHE
-522 ANHPLNDQRI
+522 ANHPLNGQRV
-532 PYSDKTRNRS
+532 PYNDKTRNRS
-542 DGIDHEYHI
+542 DGTDH
-551 GMDYAISD
+551 DYRLGLDYTISD
-559 NHRLSLA
+559 NHQLSLA

-586 KQNSRQHTY
+586 TQNSRQHTY

-602 YVAPFGLQLGV
+602 YDVPFGLQLGV

-618 QEPRTQH
+618 QEPRTQR
-625 LDGRLN
+625 LEGKLN
-631 DISRNLSVDSRQ
+631 DISRDLDVDSRQ

-663 LNYGGKAQFTN
+663 LNYGGKAQFTT
-674 NNSYQTTLDASGQPM
+674 NNSYQTTLDASGMPL

-696 DYDERIMNAYV
+696 DYDERILNAYV
-707 GVSKQIGQALNLE
+707 GMSKQIGQSLSLE

-756 SFSSEAIYPSYWS
+756 SFSSEAVYPSYWS

-793 EYDINLMWQL
+793 KYDINLMWQL
-803 NRKYTFTAFAM
+803 NHKYTFTAFAM

-846 GLQTS
+846 GLQAS
-851 AQFRVGQWLNGNINA
+851 MQFRVGQWFNGNIMG
-866 TALYRHDKTQFFDL
+866 TALYRHDKSMNFFDL
-880 PIDRA
+880 PIDRT
-885 RLSGILGGMAVV
+885 RLSSILGGMAVV
-897 KFSQRHNIQL
+897 KFSQRHNIQF
-907 ILNPFFQTKSIQG
+907 ILNPFFQTKAIQG
-920 LYDINPLLRLNATI
+920 VYDIDPFLRLNATL

-942 WSLVVKGENILN
+942 WSLVAKGENILN
-954 AHMSTS
+954 SRISTR

-966 DYTMRV
+966 DYAMRV

-978 YSLTAIYRIG
+978 YSLTAVYRIG

>member
-1 MEMLD
+1 MNRYM
-6 NPDAYTE
+6 
-13 QQIQNIINHDED
+13 
-25 TRETYRLMVEAKRS
+25 
-39 SRHRQNKKP
+39 
-48 VDVDAAWQRFNQKSQ
+48 
-63 PKQSRSNWMKIA
+63 
-75 ASFIG
+75 
-80 VLLVSGIAF
+80 
-89 AAIHIVRQYQKQE
+89 
-102 TPQTEIAENVTPPV
+102 
-116 TTLPADTLTKDTI
+116 TLILA
-129 TVQPV
+129 
-134 IYDNIPLEKM
+134 
-144 LPEIAAHYD
+144 
-153 VKVVFANDVLTLLL
+153 LLL

-176 ISREYNN
+176 ISCEYNN
-183 VSLSDAL
+183 VPLSEAL

-221 HLPEAILQMI
+221 HLPEAIQQMI

-265 IDEQGQPVAYANI
+265 IDEQGHPIAYANV
-278 AILNPTDST
+278 AILNPADST

-293 SNESGYFAIPYERPR
+293 SNESGYFAIPYE
-308 VGDGTSGMQDK
+308 QDK

-327 GYKTIYKICS
+327 GYKTIYKICE
-337 QPEVGTIRLQPETI
+337 QPEVGTIRLQPEAI

-358 KGERIVS
+358 TGERIVS
-365 GTENGHLVYNMPML
+365 STENGHLVYNMPML
-379 LQLYPADNAYDALT
+379 LQLYPADNAYDALV
-393 SIPGVSEMGGTIM
+393 SIPGVSEMDGTIM

-414 IINGKPTTLS
+414 IINGKPTTMS

-463 TKDFAGTNQFS
+463 TKDFAGTNQLS
-474 GQLMG
+474 GQLMD

-487 TGYAGGSIIYN
+487 TGYAGGSVIYN
-498 HGKLGIDASYMFT
+498 HGKLGIDASYRFT
-511 DGTGYGQVEHE
+511 HGTGYGQVEHG
-522 ANHPLNDQRI
+522 ANHPLGGQRV

-542 DGIDHEYHI
+542 DGTDHDYRL

-559 NHRLSLA
+559 NHRLGLA

-602 YVAPFGLQLGV
+602 YSAPFGLQIGV

-625 LDGRLN
+625 LEGKLN
-631 DISRNLSVDSRQ
+631 DISRDLDVDSRQ

-674 NNSYQTTLDASGQPM
+674 NNSYQTTLDASGLPLS
-689 PDATSHV
+689 DATSHV
-696 DYDERIMNAYV
+696 DYNERILNGYAGM
-707 GVSKQIGQALNLE
+707 SKQIGQTLSLE

-756 SFSSEAIYPSYWS
+756 SFSSEAVYPSYWS

-824 YQPTDRMAV
+824 YQPADRMAV
-833 IMKETNFDYSNYF
+833 IMKETNFDYSNCF
-846 GLQTS
+846 GLQAS
-851 AQFRVGQWLNGNINA
+851 AQFRLGSWLNGNLNA

-880 PIDRA
+880 PIDRT

-907 ILNPFFQTKSIQG
+907 ILNPFFQTKAIQG
-920 LYDINPLLRLNATI
+920 LYDIDPFLRLNATL

-942 WSLVVKGENILN
+942 WSLVGKGENLLN
-954 AHMSTS
+954 AYISTS

-966 DYTMRV
+966 DYSMRV

-978 YSLTAIYRIG
+978 YSLTAVYRIG